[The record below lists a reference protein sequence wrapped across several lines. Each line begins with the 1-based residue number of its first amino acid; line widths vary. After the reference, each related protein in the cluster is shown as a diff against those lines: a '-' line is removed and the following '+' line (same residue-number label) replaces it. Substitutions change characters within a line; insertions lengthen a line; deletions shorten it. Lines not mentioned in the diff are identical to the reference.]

1 MSILQNPYISGM
13 ISLCIALYAVFIAP
27 GLPNKVLGFF
37 DTVFGKLFFLFLV
50 AYVASEGNIQVSIMI
65 AVALAITLIVIGENK
80 MKESF
85 RNSFYEHFT
94 VEEKENNLPPN
105 SRVRAPNTKDHVAYQ
120 KIRGSNFETHMNLED
135 YAPVHFPNQEH
146 SENLLT
152 EERRPTRTKY
162 ETNQELQA
170 HSHTEFPKYV

>member
-1 MSILQNPYISGM
+1 MRP
-13 ISLCIALYAVFIAP
+13 P
-27 GLPNKVLGFF
+27 
-37 DTVFGKLFFLFLV
+37 KLFFLFLV

-105 SRVRAPNTKDHVAYQ
+105 SRDTLFIVSAAV
-120 KIRGSNFETHMNLED
+120 F
-135 YAPVHFPNQEH
+135 
-146 SENLLT
+146 
-152 EERRPTRTKY
+152 
-162 ETNQELQA
+162 
-170 HSHTEFPKYV
+170 